1 MGKYDISKSKFK
13 ILGNYTYKE
22 EGNSFISAAIVEGQ
36 STPAPYQA
44 IDLNKIKDRVFSLK
58 ISKSGMNA
66 PKKIE
71 KNSSPSPHTYKIEEA
86 YEKIARSSIKN
97 TFSKK

>member
-1 MGKYDISKSKFK
+1 
-13 ILGNYTYKE
+13 
-22 EGNSFISAAIVEGQ
+22 
-36 STPAPYQA
+36 
-44 IDLNKIKDRVFSLK
+44 LK

-86 YEKIARSSIKN
+86 YEKTARSSIKN